1 MYMVRSRRF
10 LCFTGL
16 VRDSLLELIS
26 YVVHGNICNPLY
38 LHMVDTGTII
48 IILHTGRG
56 ISLSLV
62 IIPTAITAII
72 IPQKGAQGHLEF
84 PSSPKGRLSVHR
96 PGGQGMIITIIVTT
110 RTATLGHNVVIRE
123 IIPNSSNAWDG
134 YAPSFFSSGHT
145 NTLFR
150 CTLQQE

>member
-1 MYMVRSRRF
+1 MGDDRPCGEAAYVYMVRSRRF

-26 YVVHGNICNPLY
+26 FVVHGNICNPLY

-62 IIPTAITAII
+62 IIPTAII
-72 IPQKGAQGHLEF
+72 IPRKGAQGHLEF

-96 PGGQGMIITIIVTT
+96 PGGQDMIITIIVTT
-110 RTATLGHNVVIRE
+110 RTLSVPKNC
-123 IIPNSSNAWDG
+123 
-134 YAPSFFSSGHT
+134 
-145 NTLFR
+145 NTR
-150 CTLQQE
+150 AQCCYP